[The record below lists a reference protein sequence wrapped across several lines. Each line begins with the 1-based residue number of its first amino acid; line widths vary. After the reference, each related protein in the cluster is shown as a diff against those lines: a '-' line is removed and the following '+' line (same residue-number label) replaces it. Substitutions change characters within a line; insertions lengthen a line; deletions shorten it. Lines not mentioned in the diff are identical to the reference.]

1 MARKI
6 TESPLGRGG
15 TQSAIRFLDIREG
28 LLSVL
33 EIETP
38 GDQNVIRSAY
48 QALLSM
54 RAQVVRV
61 DYQDGGPTTRYRL
74 HVVELDG
81 APISAVRRVEIQ
93 SRMADL
99 AGELLMDERTSVA
112 ATPTVLVV

>member
-1 MARKI
+1 MTMKI
-6 TESPLGRGG
+6 TASPLGRGRM
-15 TQSAIRFLDIREG
+15 QSAIRFLEIREG

-33 EIETP
+33 EIEAA
-38 GDQNVIRSAY
+38 GDHNVIRSVY

-54 RAQVVRV
+54 QAQVIRV
-61 DYQDGGPTTRYRL
+61 DYQHSGPTTRYRL

-93 SRMADL
+93 SRMAGL
-99 AGELLMDERTSVA
+99 AGKLLIDARTSVA